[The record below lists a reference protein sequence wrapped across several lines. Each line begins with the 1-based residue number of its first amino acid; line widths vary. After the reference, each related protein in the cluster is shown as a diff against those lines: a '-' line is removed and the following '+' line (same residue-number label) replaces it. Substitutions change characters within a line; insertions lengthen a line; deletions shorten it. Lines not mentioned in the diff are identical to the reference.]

1 MKRRIVVKLV
11 LGAGMLVLLPWLFM
25 QTLQNTIAEPF
36 ELDGERFSNW
46 TLVAPERGASTFVAV
61 GLRPPAMLTSMLF
74 NELFD
79 RTMSSMTAPG
89 EDLLPL
95 VFAREF
101 GVGGLSIAELLQVAR
116 DVGLEQAPLR
126 PVCMA
131 VKREPFAG
139 RTREF
144 HFVLIDMPELAAF
157 RRKIAA
163 IAVERGGGARF
174 EPLEP
179 VLPIAGS
186 DTAWES
192 WWPLD
197 VDPVID
203 CQAPITLLD

>member
-1 MKRRIVVKLV
+1 MKLV
-11 LGAGMLVLLPWLFM
+11 LGAGVLVLLFWLFM
-25 QTLQNTIAEPF
+25 RTLQDTIAEPF
-36 ELDGERFSNW
+36 ELEVARFSNW
-46 TLVAPERGASTFVAV
+46 TLVAPESGSPSFVAV
-61 GLRPPAMLTSMLF
+61 GLRPPAMLASTLF

-95 VFAREF
+95 VFVRELRA
-101 GVGGLSIAELLQVAR
+101 GGLSIAELLQAAR

-144 HFVLIDMPELAAF
+144 HFVLIDMPEVATF
-157 RRKIAA
+157 RQQIAA
-163 IAVERGGGARF
+163 MAAERGGGGVF
-174 EPLEP
+174 ELIEP
-179 VLPIAGS
+179 VLPISGS

-197 VDPVID
+197 VDRAVD
-203 CQAPITLLD
+203 CQAPIALLD